1 MFSMTCSELTP
12 RARIPDTRIPQ
23 FMQPWLWLLK
33 RSTIQPFQD
42 CTKVWMLASVPF
54 SVPRGE
60 TTLNTAGADAPKNSR
75 LEMFSM
81 LKISTAKKISQIKAI
96 CTTKTSFSLGS
107 VQHEKNG
114 RKKCM

>member
-1 MFSMTCSELTP
+1 MFSMCSELTP

-81 LKISTAKKISQIKAI
+81 LKISTAKHFFSDKSNLHHQDFIFTEFY
-96 CTTKTSFSLGS
+96 TT
-107 VQHEKNG
+107 
-114 RKKCM
+114 